1 MSQVFYQNGV
11 VCSFVSNTLKG
22 RGVND
27 MDMELQSKLSFY
39 RELSCLD
46 DKGSVCLVKHI
57 DTGQVFVKK
66 VLKTYERDVY
76 EYIKANP
83 LPYIPAIYECIED
96 DGRLY
101 VIEEFIQGITLDRF
115 IEEYGCLETDLACR
129 VTKSLCHILE
139 ELHGQRKPII
149 HRDIKPSNVIVK
161 LNPLSRDQIDSVYL
175 IDFNTARE
183 YSTSAK
189 RDTSLMGTRGFAAPE
204 QYGFSQSDE
213 RTDIYALGVLLNY
226 MLTGDI
232 AANKPYKGDRR
243 LANIIAKA
251 TDMSPEGR
259 FQSALEFE
267 AALSGNES
275 DYMRFLLPGFRKK
288 KTWHMIIG
296 TICYAVML
304 WFCFTV
310 EIHDGRTGDLVSDA
324 ELMGYRIVYFLM
336 FFGLALLWGNYLGIW
351 KHLPLLRKR
360 NKWIKAVGIVIF
372 SVLWAFSV
380 VVAFALVDYVGL
392 FRFS

>member
-1 MSQVFYQNGV
+1 MN
-11 VCSFVSNTLKG
+11 
-22 RGVND
+22 
-27 MDMELQSKLSFY
+27 MELQSILSFY
-39 RELSCLD
+39 REISHLD
-46 DKGSVCLVKHI
+46 DRGNVWLVKHI
-57 DTGQVFVKK
+57 DTGQFFVKK
-66 VLKTYERDVY
+66 VLNTYDRDVY

-101 VIEEFIQGITLDRF
+101 VIEEFIQGITLDMF
-115 IEEYGCLETDLACR
+115 IEEYGCLDTDLASR
-129 VTKSLCHILE
+129 VTESLCHILE

-161 LNPLSRDQIDSVYL
+161 LNPLSRDKIDSVYL

-226 MLTGDI
+226 MLTGNI

-243 LANIIAKA
+243 LADIIAKA

-259 FQSALEFE
+259 YQSAQEFYM
-267 AALSGNES
+267 ALSGDS
-275 DYMRFLLPGFRKK
+275 GDYMRFMPPGFRKK
-288 KTWHMIIG
+288 NPWHMITG
-296 TICYAVML
+296 AICYAVLL

-310 EIHDGRTGDLVSDA
+310 EIHDGKTGALVSGA
-324 ELMGYRIVYFLM
+324 ELTGYRIVYFLM

-351 KHLPLLRKR
+351 KYLPLLKHR
-360 NKWIKAVGIVIF
+360 NKWIRIAGIAIF
-372 SVLWAFSV
+372 SVLWVLLVIV
-380 VVAFALVDYVGL
+380 VFALVDYAGL
-392 FRFS
+392 LR